1 MIGSAKI
8 IASCA
13 WKARQLSG
21 GLGQALAFA
30 IQGRSKPEHPF
41 PFTFDKLHFVARW
54 RDWPGVEEVMIGREY
69 AFIDQLLNRQKPVIV
84 DLGAN
89 IGAFSLYVFSLCPEA
104 VVHALE
110 PSAATFQLLAK
121 NADLNGGLRWHC
133 ARYAAWRDDT
143 TVRFANAAS
152 STGSH
157 VSEAEGDEAV
167 PTLGLASVL
176 ARVGSPFVDL
186 MKIDIEGSEEAFL
199 VGQEALLA
207 RIGAIIIEIHPNR
220 CRAEN
225 VVRTLRGAFP
235 YLYRIPGRQSA
246 KPLILACRTPY
257 DGLPAF

>member
-1 MIGSAKI
+1 MIRSAKI
-8 IASCA
+8 VVSCA
-13 WKARQLSG
+13 WKARKLSG
-21 GLGQALAFA
+21 GLGRALAFA
-30 IQGRSKPEHPF
+30 LQGRSEPERPF
-41 PFTFDKLHFVARW
+41 PFAFNKLRFVARW

-69 AFIDQLLNRQKPVIV
+69 AFIDRLLNRQSPVIV

-110 PSAATFQLLAK
+110 PSAATFQVLAR
-121 NADLNGGLRWHC
+121 NADLNAGLQWHC

-143 TVRFANAAS
+143 TVRFSNATS

-157 VSEAEGDEAV
+157 VSEADGDEAV

-176 ARVGSPFVDL
+176 ARAGAPFVDL

-220 CRAEN
+220 CREEN
-225 VVRTLRGAFP
+225 VIRTLRGAFP
-235 YLYRIPGRQSA
+235 YLHRIPGRKST
-246 KPLILACRTPY
+246 KPLILASRTRH
-257 DGLPAF
+257 DDLPAF